1 MFSTTVQPP
10 HPQANVA
17 SIQGQGVTYGAD
29 SNAAAFAATVAAGAV
44 QDGSGIGGVDG
55 GAMVVPGLKMLRLGG
70 SVSYAELRGVTR
82 SYAELRRVTRSY
94 AELRGVTRS

>member
-1 MFSTTVQPP
+1 M
-10 HPQANVA
+10 A

-70 SVSYAELRGVTR
+70 SVSCTSDAE
-82 SYAELRRVTRSY
+82 
-94 AELRGVTRS
+94 